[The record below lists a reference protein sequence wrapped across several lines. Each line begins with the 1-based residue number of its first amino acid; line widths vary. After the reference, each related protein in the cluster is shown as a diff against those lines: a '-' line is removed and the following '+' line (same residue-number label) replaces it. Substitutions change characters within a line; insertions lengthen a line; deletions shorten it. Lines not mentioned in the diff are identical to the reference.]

1 MCVCVFIYHGCF
13 ITFKLRYAFVVSL
26 VYGVLMIVVLIGILK
41 EVFTAG
47 LCSVTSLFLLFV
59 VGIFFVSAVV
69 HPKV

>member
-1 MCVCVFIYHGCF
+1 M
-13 ITFKLRYAFVVSL
+13 LQYAFVVSL
-26 VYGVLMIVVLIGILK
+26 VYVVLMIVVLIGILK

-59 VGIFFVSAVV
+59 VGIFFVSAVI